1 MNLSARATAITIV
14 DAIKATGTK
23 APKITEAFD
32 KATRISTAA
41 HGLGLPSGT
50 LIAAVADALGDDRD
64 PAADPEVGRIVTL
77 SAIAGE
83 GVMQGVTAIAFD
95 DFRAVCSDERDDLV
109 NAWQTPFDASVATLE
124 AAHDRIGHLALDETG
139 PILAKGGDI
148 ATVWAQARAAAG
160 TIDTIAAGW
169 IALGTFTR
177 AVSDDPR
184 RRALRLVDVDY
195 TTWVEAKLEHKR
207 LTPWDAVLAG
217 LTLSLPTFDEYRQR
231 IARITAEVAD
241 AERAFHADALA
252 YATGRPA
259 LVRIPR

>member
-14 DAIKATGTK
+14 DAIKATGIK
-23 APKITEAFD
+23 APTITKAFD

-41 HGLGLPSGT
+41 QGLGLPGST
-50 LIAAVADALGDDRD
+50 LIAAVAEALGDDRD
-64 PAADPEVGRIVTL
+64 PAACPAVQRVVVM

-83 GVMQGVTAIAFD
+83 GVMQGVAAIAFD
-95 DFRAVCSDERDDLV
+95 DFRAVCTDERDKLV
-109 NAWQTPFDASVATLE
+109 NAWQAPFDASVATLE

-169 IALGTFTR
+169 FALGAFTR

-195 TTWVEAKLEHKR
+195 TTWVEAELEHKR

-217 LTLSLPTFDEYRQR
+217 LTLSLPTVDEYRQR
-231 IARITAEVAD
+231 LAVITQAEAAEAQRVAD
-241 AERAFHADALA
+241 AGHR
-252 YATGRPA
+252 YATGRAPLA
-259 LVRIPR
+259 L